1 MAKGIAMGNDKGHI
15 LTKIE
20 KKSNEKIIRPRKRM
34 KIVRSIVHE
43 ISGHAPYE
51 RKIMELLKQNKRI
64 TDKKAYKLAKK
75 SLGTHKR
82 ALRKRNE
89 LKDAVAH
96 HEK

>member
-43 ISGHAPYE
+43 I
-51 RKIMELLKQNKRI
+51 
-64 TDKKAYKLAKK
+64 
-75 SLGTHKR
+75 
-82 ALRKRNE
+82 
-89 LKDAVAH
+89 
-96 HEK
+96 